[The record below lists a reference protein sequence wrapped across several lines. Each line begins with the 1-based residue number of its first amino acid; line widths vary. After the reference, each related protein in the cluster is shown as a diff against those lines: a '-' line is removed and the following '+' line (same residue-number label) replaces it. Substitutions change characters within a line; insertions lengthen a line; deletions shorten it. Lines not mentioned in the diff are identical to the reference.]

1 VRFEVTVGK
10 PAAGGGFVG
19 RSPEGLVVFVRHAA
33 PGERVVA
40 EVTEENKSFL
50 RADAVEILESSPLRV
65 EPRCVVAGPG
75 GCGGCDYQHLSLE
88 LQRELKAQLIA
99 EHLTRIAKID
109 HSVVVEPASVDDD
122 GYNWRTR
129 VRFSVDELGLPSFHE
144 HRSSELVAITDC
156 PVAVEEIRVTGVMAD
171 RFDGVEVLDVFGHP
185 HGTRPVVNMT
195 TTSRGFSHTPEV
207 AEAGIV
213 VDGTILQPPGRV
225 KVTIGARSFDVG
237 VDSFFQSHR
246 LAADV
251 LTRAVLHAAKL
262 SKGDHV
268 ADLYCGVGLFSAALG
283 ARVGAEGKVVAI
295 EKNAAATADARRN
308 CKDLDQVTI
317 VTESVN
323 AKTIA
328 SLLPGTDIVV
338 MDPARD
344 GVGKPAMVALCNLAP
359 RPKRIVYVSCD
370 PATFARDVATA
381 MEEGW
386 KLTSLRAFDLFP
398 NTEHVEVLGVLEPQ
412 AR

>member
-1 VRFEVTVGK
+1 MRFEVTVGK

-19 RSPEGLVVFVRHAA
+19 RSPDGRVVFVRHAA
-33 PGERVVA
+33 PGERVLA

-50 RADAVEILESSPLRV
+50 RADAVEILEPSEQRV

-75 GCGGCDYQHLSLE
+75 GCGGCDYQHLSLD
-88 LQRELKAQLIA
+88 LQRELKAALIE
-99 EHLTRIAKID
+99 EHLSRIAKIE
-109 HSVVVEPASVDDD
+109 HKVVVEPASADDD

-129 VRFSVDELGLPSFHE
+129 VRFGIDELGLPSFHP
-144 HRSSELVAITDC
+144 HRTSELLAVADC
-156 PVAVEEIRVTGVMAD
+156 PVAVDEIRSTGVMAN
-171 RFDGVEVLDVFGHP
+171 RFDGVETLEVFGHP
-185 HGTRPVVNMT
+185 NGTTPVVNLT
-195 TTSRGFSHTPEV
+195 TTPRGFTHTPEIDG
-207 AEAGIV
+207 AGIV
-213 VDGTILQPPGRV
+213 VDGSILQAPGRV
-225 KVTIGARSFDVG
+225 KVTVGARSFDVG

-246 LAADV
+246 SAAEL
-251 LTRAVLHAAKL
+251 LTRAVLQAAKL

-268 ADLYCGVGLFSAALG
+268 ADLYCGVGLFSAAIG
-283 ARVGAEGKVVAI
+283 ARVGSEGKVIAI

-308 CKDLDQVTI
+308 CKDLAQVTI
-317 VTESVN
+317 LTESVN

-328 SLLPGTDIVV
+328 SLLPGTDVV
-338 MDPARD
+338 VVDPARD

-359 RPKRIVYVSCD
+359 RPTRLVYVSCD

-398 NTEHVEVLGVLEPQ
+398 NTEHVELVGVIEPQ
-412 AR
+412 TR

>member
-33 PGERVVA
+33 PGERVMA

-50 RADAVEILESSPLRV
+50 RADAVEILEPSPSRI

-88 LQRELKAQLIA
+88 LQRKLKAQLIE
-99 EHLTRIAKID
+99 EHLSRIAKID
-109 HSVVVEPASVDDD
+109 HSVVVEPASTDDD

-129 VRFSVDELGLPSFHE
+129 VRFGIDELGLASFHA

-156 PVAVEEIRVTGVMAD
+156 PVAVEEVRSTGVMTN
-171 RFDGVEVLDVFGHP
+171 RFDGVEELEVFGHP
-185 HGTRPVVNMT
+185 NGTTPVVNLT
-195 TTSRGFSHTPEV
+195 TTPRGFSHTPEI
-207 AEAGIV
+207 EGAGIV

-246 LAADV
+246 SAADV
-251 LTRAVLHAAKL
+251 LTRAVLQAAKL

-283 ARVGAEGKVVAI
+283 ARVGTDGKVVAI

-308 CKDLDQVTI
+308 CKDLGQVTI
-317 VTESVN
+317 LTESVN
-323 AKTIA
+323 AKTVA
-328 SLLPGTDIVV
+328 SMLPGTDVVV

-344 GVGKPAMVALCNLAP
+344 GVGKATMVALCNLTP
-359 RPKRIVYVSCD
+359 RPKRVVYVSCD